1 MWILGAVV
9 ATGALVAA
17 LLALYSALFNGWA
30 EKVSKNFFD
39 HLWIYQAMR
48 AWELDGNLRPS
59 GHATINEAAK
69 LKQCAR
75 ELIDMAEDAGYVLTI
90 STEAESP
97 LAMGNSYM
105 DFEVRPSRERYQH
118 EAKAS

>member
-105 DFEVRPSRERYQH
+105 VFEVRPSRERYQH